1 MHRSFYRIAREVQGR
16 LGRAEYAL
24 QAASELGARLAE
36 ENRALAQSAAVRALA
51 GRSVLHLPTVRPF
64 HLTGFVSAP
73 LARAAAPRKRW
84 YEA

>member
-36 ENRALAQSAAVRALA
+36 ENRALAQQLRVA
-51 GRSVLHLPTVRPF
+51 GIVSKNVVLTRYRVKSVLGTLYSV
-64 HLTGFVSAP
+64 
-73 LARAAAPRKRW
+73 KI
-84 YEA
+84 